1 MAESESGGAPLMTS
15 THSVQSAA
23 AATPQASPRAP
34 GPALKGPGCPASV
47 TAGPHTEE
55 RVLALSRTGTVETR
69 KMKSYEADKG
79 HAASCS
85 RTPSWCIP

>member
-34 GPALKGPGCPASV
+34 GPALKGPGCPASM
-47 TAGPHTEE
+47 TAEHRPAGAPHRGESPGTEQNRDSGDE
-55 RVLALSRTGTVETR
+55 KDEV
-69 KMKSYEADKG
+69 
-79 HAASCS
+79 
-85 RTPSWCIP
+85 I